1 MSEKKEKR
9 KLSVFSRIVIALLII
24 LVLIVGVAFFYV
36 KGKLDKIQK
45 VELNKEELNISDFY
59 ITPVYLKQIIDKIND
74 GTISNKQAKEIFYMS
89 LESKKEPVTFIS
101 KDNAQISNKEELLS
115 LITEIIKNNA
125 SQVEQY
131 KSGKTN
137 LFDYFVGQVMKSTR
151 GKANPV
157 MTKEILNEELN
168 K

>member
-1 MSEKKEKR
+1 M
-9 KLSVFSRIVIALLII
+9 
-24 LVLIVGVAFFYV
+24 
-36 KGKLDKIQK
+36 
-45 VELNKEELNISDFY
+45 
-59 ITPVYLKQIIDKIND
+59 YLKQIIDKIND
-74 GTISNKQAKEIFYMS
+74 GTISNKQAKEIFYKS

-115 LITEIIKNNA
+115 LITDIIKNNA

-137 LFDYFVGQVMKSTR
+137 LFDYFVGQVMKATR